1 MKNGP
6 PRGFSLVELM
16 VGLTLSLVVILGL
29 FALYRNATRTTFGP
43 GGAAPSA
50 EVDAQLN
57 NGLLAAQLSLQGAGF
72 GIASASSA
80 NHLLLISSA
89 TLATASGGVTT
100 LGAGTAQPISSATA
114 GNALLWVANPTQ
126 ASGTAAYVCQGL
138 VVEPGSRAVYLLQ
151 GSNCLPLASQWQA
164 ASWTANTLV
173 APDLLDAS
181 QAVSITVGNA
191 ASCWPFG
198 ASANASGL
206 ATVGKVQV
214 ILSYGNSTRDSANS
228 YAICLPNFA
237 S

>member
-1 MKNGP
+1 MNKQAP
-6 PRGFSLVELM
+6 HGFSLVELM
-16 VGLTLSLVVILGL
+16 VGLTLSLVVVLGL

-50 EVDAQLN
+50 ELDAQLN

-80 NHLLLISSA
+80 NHLLLLRDASMAVSNSQMTA
-89 TLATASGGVTT
+89 ASGSTVAI
-100 LGAGTAQPISSATA
+100 GAVAAA
-114 GNALLWVANPTQ
+114 GNALLWQSNPLQ
-126 ASGTAAYVCQGL
+126 ASASSAYVCQGL
-138 VVEPGSRAVYLLQ
+138 YVDPQTHAVYRLEQ
-151 GSNCLPLASQWQA
+151 PSCSNLAAQWSGGQ
-164 ASWTANTLV
+164 WTANTLI

-181 QAVSITVGNA
+181 QALSITVGNA